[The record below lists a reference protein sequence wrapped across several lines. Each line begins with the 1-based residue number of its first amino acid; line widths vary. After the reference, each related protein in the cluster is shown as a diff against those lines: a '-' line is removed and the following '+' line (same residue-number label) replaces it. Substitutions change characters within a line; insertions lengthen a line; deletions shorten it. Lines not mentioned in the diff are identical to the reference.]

1 VGRPRA
7 TPHILLSPL
16 IFFRSTFGLALS
28 RASKNKKLCCLIKS
42 EDIYSASVVFLV
54 FAVGSIHRRAV
65 PRSFSGLGVGC
76 VGGRAESILGI
87 KKPPRGMRHPPSPG
101 FLGRPSAR
109 PHTRFQPSPPPPRCG
124 DGGGGG
130 GRGAACSMT
139 CRLTWSTR
147 RSGSL
152 RRRRE
157 SAPSTS
163 PTPRHG
169 IRTNGRPP
177 RSVPPPKSWNLP
189 PSLVFIDP
197 RDRGVFWIPTEGV
210 GCHTE
215 GRCRRK
221 EGGAG

>member
-109 PHTRFQPSPPPPRCG
+109 PHTRFQPSPPPQV
-124 DGGGGG
+124 
-130 GRGAACSMT
+130 
-139 CRLTWSTR
+139 R
-147 RSGSL
+147 RW
-152 RRRRE
+152 RRRRGAWGRLQHDVPAYLVYAALRFFE
-157 SAPSTS
+157 ASERKRTQYLTHPTS
-163 PTPRHG
+163 RDPDTYTPN
-169 IRTNGRPP
+169 IRPLRFLFFFEM
-177 RSVPPPKSWNLP
+177 K
-189 PSLVFIDP
+189 
-197 RDRGVFWIPTEGV
+197 
-210 GCHTE
+210 
-215 GRCRRK
+215 
-221 EGGAG
+221 